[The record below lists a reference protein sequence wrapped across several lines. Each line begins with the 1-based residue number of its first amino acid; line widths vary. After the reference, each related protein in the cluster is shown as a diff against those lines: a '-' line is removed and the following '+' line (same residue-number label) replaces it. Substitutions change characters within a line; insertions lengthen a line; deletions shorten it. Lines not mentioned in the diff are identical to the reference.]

1 MIIYF
6 ASRMLDILGM
16 ASTGSRS
23 RFTVV
28 EDTKTEDAQ
37 TGIGTFEFK
46 VAFDDSSRLELEEM
60 LRVGNCV
67 LRSGQEDDAGS
78 ASERYTID
86 SSRDFFTIT
95 ETETDVKDRTIY
107 VYAEDAG
114 LDLINDLAPAKTYP
128 EAVGIETYIRDFTV
142 STGFEIR
149 ENQIPNETR
158 KLSWDSEST
167 VAERLQSI
175 AEGFDC
181 DLSFASE
188 VRGLRVTSKYIDILA
203 SEGAETDVILYMDK
217 DVSNITVKES
227 IANLATA
234 LYPTGKDG
242 LTLSGYSYD
251 DGDFYVNGNYLFSRT
266 ALENWQRFALNSND
280 SGDVYRTYSCDAE
293 TPLALCE
300 AAVARLKVLRDPE
313 VNYEVDIRRLSAP
326 VSIRDRIS
334 IVDDK
339 GELYLSA
346 KVLQLETSITA
357 GTVKATLGDYIMQS
371 DGISD
376 RVMALVGSFADLAKS
391 RYIWIAYAD
400 DGKGTGITLDPDG
413 KAYMGISV
421 NRLGEE
427 ADISDPS
434 VYTWSKVEG
443 EIGGQGP
450 PGADGKDAIMLQIDS
465 ANGTQFKNTGIATTL
480 TVTIRYGD
488 KTITKASQMYEAF
501 GSSAYLTWSEKK
513 MGETEFTPL
522 ASGDSR
528 IGDNGFYLTIG
539 ADDVNEKSVFE
550 CELNF

>member
-46 VAFDDSSRLELEEM
+46 IAFDDSSRLELEEM

-67 LRSGQEDDAGS
+67 LRSGQEGDAGS

-86 SSRDFFTIT
+86 SSHDFFTVT
-95 ETETDVKDRTIY
+95 ETEIDVKDRTIY

-114 LDLINDLAPAKTYP
+114 LDLINDLAPARSYSA
-128 EAVGIETYIRDFTV
+128 EVGIENYINDFAGA
-142 STGFEIR
+142 SGFAIR

-175 AEGFDC
+175 AESFDC
-181 DLSFASE
+181 DLSFAFE
-188 VRGLRVTSKYIDILA
+188 VQGLRVTSKYIDILA
-203 SEGAETDVILYMDK
+203 SEGAETDVVLYMDK

-242 LTLSGYSYD
+242 LTLSGYEYD

-357 GTVKATLGDYIMQS
+357 GTVKATLGDYIMQN

-376 RVMALVGSFADLAKS
+376 RVMALVSGFSNLARS

-400 DGKGTGITLDPDG
+400 DAKGTGITLDPDG
-413 KAYMGISV
+413 KAYMGVSV
-421 NRLGEE
+421 N
-427 ADISDPS
+427 
-434 VYTWSKVEG
+434 
-443 EIGGQGP
+443 Q
-450 PGADGKDAIMLQIDS
+450 KD
-465 ANGTQFKNTGIATTL
+465 
-480 TVTIRYGD
+480 
-488 KTITKASQMYEAF
+488 
-501 GSSAYLTWSEKK
+501 
-513 MGETEFTPL
+513 ET
-522 ASGDSR
+522 DR
-528 IGDNGFYLTIG
+528 
-539 ADDVNEKSVFE
+539 KSVV
-550 CELNF
+550 

>member
-46 VAFDDSSRLELEEM
+46 IAFDDSSRLELEEM

-67 LRSGQEDDAGS
+67 LRSGQEGDAGS

-86 SSRDFFTIT
+86 SSHDFFTVT
-95 ETETDVKDRTIY
+95 ETEIDVKDRTIY

-114 LDLINDLAPAKTYP
+114 LDLINDLAPARSYSA
-128 EAVGIETYIRDFTV
+128 EAGIEDYINDFAGA
-142 STGFEIR
+142 SGFTIR

-175 AEGFDC
+175 AGSFDC
-181 DLSFASE
+181 DLAFAFE
-188 VRGLRVTSKYIDILA
+188 VTGLRVTAKYIDILA

-242 LTLSGYSYD
+242 LALSGYSYD

-266 ALENWQRFALNSND
+266 ALESWQRFALNSSE
-280 SGDVYRTYSCDAE
+280 SGDVYRTYSCDA
-293 TPLALCE
+293 TTQLALCE
-300 AAVARLKVLRDPE
+300 EAVARLKVLRDPE

-346 KVLQLETSITA
+346 KVLQLETSVTA
-357 GTVKATLGDYIMQS
+357 GTKKATLGDYIMQS

-376 RVMALVGSFADLAKS
+376 RVMALVGSFANLAKS

-400 DGKGTGITLDPDG
+400 DGKGTGITLDPAG

-443 EIGGQGP
+443 ETGATGAA
-450 PGADGKDAIMLQIDS
+450 GADAITMAITS
-465 ANGTQFKNTGIATTL
+465 SNGFVFKNTAINTVLTAHVYQAGKELTASTTPTLASVGTIKWYKDGSTTPVGTGQTL
-480 TVTIRYGD
+480 TID
-488 KTITKASQMYEAF
+488 
-501 GSSAYLTWSEKK
+501 
-513 MGETEFTPL
+513 
-522 ASGDSR
+522 
-528 IGDNGFYLTIG
+528 
-539 ADDVNEKSVFE
+539 ADDVTDSASYTARLEG
-550 CELNF
+550 

>member
-16 ASTGSRS
+16 ASTSSRS

-46 VAFDDSSRLELEEM
+46 IAFDDSSRLELEEM

-67 LRSGQEDDAGS
+67 LRSGQEGDAGS

-86 SSRDFFTIT
+86 SSHDFFTVT
-95 ETETDVKDRTIY
+95 ETEIDVKDRTIY

-114 LDLINDLAPAKTYP
+114 LDLINDLAPARSYSA
-128 EAVGIETYIRDFTV
+128 EVGIENYINDFAGA
-142 STGFEIR
+142 SGFTIR

-175 AEGFDC
+175 AESFDC
-181 DLSFASE
+181 DLSFAFE
-188 VRGLRVTSKYIDILA
+188 VQGLRVTSKYIDILA
-203 SEGAETDVILYMDK
+203 SEGAETDVVLYMDK

-242 LTLSGYSYD
+242 LTLSGYEYD
-251 DGDFYVNGNYLFSRT
+251 DGDFYTNGNYLFSRT
-266 ALENWQRFALNSND
+266 ALESWKRFALNSSE
-280 SGDVYRTYSCDAE
+280 SGDVYRTYSCDA
-293 TPLALCE
+293 TTQLALCE
-300 AAVARLKVLRDPE
+300 EAVARLKVLRDPE

-376 RVMALVGSFADLAKS
+376 RVMALVGSFANLAKS

-400 DGKGTGITLDPDG
+400 DGKGTGITLDPAG

-443 EIGGQGP
+443 ETGATGPQGP
-450 PGADGKDAIMLQIDS
+450 QGATGATGAAGADAITMAITS
-465 ANGTQFKNTGIATTL
+465 SNGFVFKNTAVNTVLTAHVYQAGKELTASTTPTLASVGTIKWYKDGSTTAVGTGQTL
-480 TVTIRYGD
+480 TID
-488 KTITKASQMYEAF
+488 
-501 GSSAYLTWSEKK
+501 
-513 MGETEFTPL
+513 
-522 ASGDSR
+522 
-528 IGDNGFYLTIG
+528 
-539 ADDVNEKSVFE
+539 ADDVTDSASYTAKLEG
-550 CELNF
+550 